1 MADRLRVRG
10 SVRSAVVWQSVRTAL
25 TELCA
30 TFARPQLDVLDA
42 GGGTG
47 GFAVPLAVLGHRV
60 TVVDAS
66 PDSLAALERRAAEAD
81 VTELITGVQG
91 DATRL
96 SEVAGP
102 EAFDVVVCHNI
113 LEMIDDPAD
122 VLVAVGATLRPRGL
136 ASLLVANRVAAIVHR
151 AVAGRFDEALQALKD
166 PLGRYGVNDPV
177 ARRFALAE
185 IHDLVVGAGLSI
197 VASHGS
203 RVFADVVP
211 GGLFDADPQSID
223 ALIALE
229 LHAAQV
235 PALRE
240 IATQLHV
247 LARKETP
254 ALEPLPDSQ
263 TA

>member
-1 MADRLRVRG
+1 MVRRDESAMADRFRVRG

-25 TELCA
+25 AGLCVDVG
-30 TFARPQLDVLDA
+30 RSQLDILDA

-47 GFAVPLAVLGHRV
+47 GFAVPLAVLGHRI

-81 VTELITGVQG
+81 VTELVNGVQG
-91 DATRL
+91 DAARL
-96 SEVAGP
+96 SDVAGQH
-102 EAFDVVVCHNI
+102 AFDFVVCHSI
-113 LEMIDDPAD
+113 LEIVEDPAA
-122 VLVAVGATLRPRGL
+122 VLAAVATALRPGGL
-136 ASLLVANRVAAIVHR
+136 TSLLVANRVAAVVHR
-151 AVAGRFDEALQALKD
+151 AAAGRFDEALRALND
-166 PLGRYGVNDPV
+166 PLGRYGPNDPV
-177 ARRFALAE
+177 PRRFALAE
-185 IHDLVVGAGLSI
+185 VHELVAQASLSV

-211 GGLFDADPQSID
+211 GGLFDADPQSVD

-229 LHAAQV
+229 LQAAEV

-247 LARKETP
+247 LARKELMTQP
-254 ALEPLPDSQ
+254 
-263 TA
+263 

>member
-1 MADRLRVRG
+1 
-10 SVRSAVVWQSVRTAL
+10 VRSAIVWQSVRIAL
-25 TELCA
+25 AELCA
-30 TFARPQLDVLDA
+30 SVGRSQLDVLDA

-81 VTELITGVQG
+81 VTELVNGIQG

-102 EAFDVVVCHNI
+102 GAFDVVVCHSI

-122 VLVAVGATLRPRGL
+122 VLVAVAATLRSGGL
-136 ASLLVANRVAAIVHR
+136 TSLLVANRVAAVVHR

-166 PLGRYGVNDPV
+166 PLGRYSVNDPV

-185 IHDLVVGAGLSI
+185 IHDLVTGVGLSV

-211 GGLFDADPQSID
+211 GGLFDADPQSVD
-223 ALIALE
+223 ALITLE
-229 LHAAQV
+229 LQAAEV

-247 LARKETP
+247 LARKQPIGAE
-254 ALEPLPDSQ
+254 A
-263 TA
+263 TAVSEEV